1 MRALAVRR
9 AEVVAHDHQHRRRL
23 DQRRLARRPVH
34 AQLEVVVL
42 QRRRTVVLLGHV
54 RARRLR
60 HRDLDPLDAVAWDLD
75 RHEVQRRGRRHLHQI
90 APAEVAAV
98 PLVHRDEVAAVA
110 ESHRRVQVS
119 VLVRGA
125 RGRRIV
131 GERRARALQRRRV
144 HPAVVVS
151 DLLHQR
157 SAVGRLVEP
166 RITLGRGGASLS
178 ADPRP
183 IARVDH
189 RAHVPHVVVVPG
201 GDLRPHRRRQAV
213 PVAAGHRIAEGAE
226 DVAGVDLGAERHEA
240 VLPREVLPGTEDRR
254 VRRRGRQVDAP
265 ADVDHHEG
273 VPAGLRRDRGQ
284 PANDAVIGRR
294 QLLEASD
301 DQFIAAIVAPHPQA
315 VPRRDVGIAGE
326 REPHPTG
333 DGIAELQHP
342 QAPTLSIATVDDEA
356 ADRPREGPGCI
367 RSAARPAPARVTAGP
382 ERAQQRQ
389 RREQEVRSLPGNRWS
404 QYHLRYMS
412 AAAEDCEVNGRIG
425 SRAPQARLLLA
436 GPRCAFSSSRRR

>member
-42 QRRRTVVLLGHV
+42 QRRRTVVLFGRV
-54 RARRLR
+54 RSGRLR
-60 HRDLDPLDAVAWDLD
+60 HRDLNSLDAVARDLD

-98 PLVHRDEVAAVA
+98 PLVHRDEVTAVA

-189 RAHVPHVVVVPG
+189 RAHVPHVVVVAG

-213 PVAAGHRIAEGAE
+213 PVAARHRVAEGAE
-226 DVAGVDLGAERHEA
+226 DVTGVDLTAERHEA
-240 VLPREVLPGTEDRR
+240 VLPSEVLPGTEDRR

-273 VPAGLRRDRGQ
+273 VPAGLWRDRGQ
-284 PANDAVIGRR
+284 RSNNAVAGIVCGR
-294 QLLEASD
+294 QLLEAPD
-301 DQFIAAIVAPHPQA
+301 DQLVATIVAPHA
-315 VPRRDVGIAGE
+315 HAITGGDVGIPCE
-326 REPHPTG
+326 CEPHPTG

-367 RSAARPAPARVTAGP
+367 RSATRPAPARVTAGA

-389 RREQEVRSLPGNRWS
+389 RREQEVGSLPGNR
-404 QYHLRYMS
+404 
-412 AAAEDCEVNGRIG
+412 
-425 SRAPQARLLLA
+425 
-436 GPRCAFSSSRRR
+436 